1 MQRVIFMQTEDFTGL
16 GLLDREGVL
25 VIPLYVVIPLVKLGV
40 RVPLGTVQEGEFK
53 GRELFG
59 ELVGDELVLSVE
71 GKRIKV
77 YKLTEE
83 SLKRLSVFAD
93 MVDDQRFLN
102 LLG

>member
-93 MVDDQRFLN
+93 MVDDQRFLS

>member
-1 MQRVIFMQTEDFTGL
+1 MQRVIFIRTEDFTGL

-25 VIPLYVVIPLVKLGV
+25 LIPLSVVIPLVKLGV
-40 RVPLGTVQEGEFK
+40 RVPLGTVQEGEMA

-59 ELVGDELVLSVE
+59 ELVGDELVLLVD

-77 YKLTEE
+77 YKLSEE

-93 MVDDQRFLN
+93 MLDDQRFLS

>member
-1 MQRVIFMQTEDFTGL
+1 MQRVIFMQTEDWTGL

-40 RVPLGTVQEGEFK
+40 RVPLGTVQEGEMK

-83 SLKRLSVFAD
+83 SVKRLSVFAD
-93 MVDDQRFLN
+93 MVDDQRFLS